1 MTDFEII
8 NTTNFNKIKEQL
20 LKGDEKSLTLLDI
33 DDTIITPKSGM
44 FRPHSRHYHLIDNIK
59 ANIKE
64 VPNYQE
70 ILSVWR
76 LNRKLVLVHNH
87 WPAFVRERKL
97 DGHNIYALTQMRPG
111 KFGSI
116 ESMEKWRYEEL
127 KSMGVQ
133 FVPKFNG
140 LENIEVLPETA
151 FKECSG
157 LMSPAIFY
165 KGFFMTGGHSKGAV
179 VRSILED
186 HFPSKIFFVDDR
198 EAHVKDVGRVAQ
210 EFGIPYQGF
219 IYRGIDLMDAR
230 LSDEV
235 HDFQKQ
241 MLLEE
246 LRWIEDEEAEEM
258 VRNGW

>member
-1 MTDFEII
+1 MKSEII
-8 NTTNFNKIKEQL
+8 NTKDFNKVKEGL
-20 LKGDEKSLTLLDI
+20 LEGDKKSLILLDI

-44 FRPHSRHYHLIDNIK
+44 FRPHSKHYHFIDKIK
-59 ANIKE
+59 ANINE
-64 VPNYQE
+64 VPNYAE

-76 LNRKLVLVHNH
+76 LNRKLELVHRN

-97 DGHNIYALTQMRPG
+97 EGRNIYALTQMRPG

-127 KSMGVQ
+127 KSMGVH
-133 FVPKFNG
+133 FPEKFKGEDNF
-140 LENIEVLPETA
+140 EVLPETA
-151 FKECSG
+151 FKEHAG
-157 LMSPAIFY
+157 LMSPAVFY

-179 VRSILED
+179 LRYILD
-186 HFPSKIFFVDDR
+186 NHYPSKIFFVDDR
-198 EAHVKDVGRVAQ
+198 EDHVRDVGRVAE
-210 EFGIPYQGF
+210 EFGIPYMGF
-219 IYRGIDLMDAR
+219 VFRAIDLMDAK

-235 HDFQKQ
+235 HDFQKK

-258 VRNGW
+258 IRNGW